1 MPLFK
6 FKVSDANGT
15 ISELL
20 IEGDSQADATR
31 RVQRRGL
38 VPLDFLGTGTASA
51 ASGSIFTP
59 GFNVVDFTERL
70 VPLLE
75 ANIPLER
82 SLGIVGDDPDNP
94 AMASTAPK
102 AMKICQRV
110 LPSNISDIESPK
122 GSGRL

>member
-38 VPLDFLGTGTASA
+38 DPLDVLGTGTAGASS
-51 ASGSIFTP
+51 SGSIFAP
-59 GFNVVDFTERL
+59 SFNVVDFTERL

-82 SLGIVGDDPDNP
+82 S
-94 AMASTAPK
+94 
-102 AMKICQRV
+102 
-110 LPSNISDIESPK
+110 
-122 GSGRL
+122 